1 MLSLTSKVNLFNR
14 NFCSQINTPPTFGL
28 IFDIDGVVA
37 RGRRVIPG
45 VPEVFNKCITRKGKF
60 CIPTVFLTNS
70 SNGLAR
76 DKAQDLSEWLK
87 VKITEEQVIMG
98 HGPLKLYKELHDKNV
113 FINGQGPLKE
123 ISQEL
128 GFKKV
133 VTVEELRKVFPQ
145 LDVVDLE
152 RRRFK
157 ISSTDHTFSKIDVV
171 LLIGEP
177 VRWETSLQL
186 IIDLLLS
193 EGDPSRTTYCPLN
206 YPHIPILACNPD
218 LQFEAEAN
226 MPRFGHG
233 AFLLCLESLYKK
245 ITGNDLAYTHL
256 VGKPSDVT
264 FRYAQQKI
272 LEQADKLDIASQ
284 INNLYMIG
292 DNVNTDI
299 FGANLFNDII
309 TNETKDT
316 EQCNNIK
323 NCYSVLVKTGVYNE
337 NQTNNELNHMHR
349 DFTHFGRCYYKP
361 NHIVEGVNDAIEL
374 IFELEGFQIK

>member
-1 MLSLTSKVNLFNR
+1 MVSLTSKVNFFNR
-14 NFCSQINTPPTFGL
+14 QFCSQINKPPTFGL

-45 VPEVFNKCITRKGKF
+45 VPEVFNKFITKRDKF
-60 CIPTVFLTNS
+60 FIPTVFLTNS
-70 SNGLAR
+70 SNGLAQ

-98 HGPLKLYKELHDKNV
+98 HGPLKLNKEFHDKNV
-113 FINGQGPLKE
+113 FINGQGPLEK

-128 GFKKV
+128 GFKRV
-133 VTVEELRKVFPQ
+133 VTVEDLRKVFPQ

-157 ISSTDHTFSKIDVV
+157 TPSTDYKFSKIDVV

-186 IIDLLLS
+186 IIDLLIS
-193 EGDPSRTTYCPLN
+193 EGDLRNTTYCPLN

-245 ITGNDLAYTHL
+245 ITGNDLAYTYL

-299 FGANLFNDII
+299 FGANLFNNII
-309 TNETKDT
+309 ANKTNDAEKF
-316 EQCNNIK
+316 NKIK
-323 NCYSVLVKTGVYNE
+323 NFYSVLVKTGVYNE

-349 DFTHFGRCYYKP
+349 DFTRFGKCYYKP
-361 NHIVEGVNDAIEL
+361 NHIVEGVNDAIKL
-374 IFELEGFQIK
+374 IFELEGFQI